1 MATNT
6 LQVNLL
12 DDLKREAG
20 LEAVGTEKIHLTP
33 YLALACALLYMVAS
47 DGELDAAETSH
58 LQSVLGGDEE
68 VLRYGV
74 HYVQTLSFDGFLIDA
89 PELLSMKDKW
99 CILANVCDALLSDGQ
114 ADPAELAQF
123 QRLKQAF
130 GVQDSQFEPFFK
142 ILALKNDKSILGRYT
157 GVRDERQPM
166 TAHLALACALLYML
180 TSDGSIGA
188 QEVGQLEAVLGEF
201 EGLQKAALTYV
212 RSVKMK
218 AFLAEASVVLQP
230 DQKLFILTNV
240 CDSMLADG
248 EVAGIEDKLFMSMM
262 NAFGYNEASFARFHQ
277 VIETKNVKPFN
288 TNEFK
293 NRVKHE
299 RAISMEGGE
308 GDVFD
313 NKLSDPKLAAVA
325 NDLRDAVKDGFLGAS
340 AAELEMSQ
348 FISRQML
355 ENNQKI
361 ANDLKDQDSIATIK
375 RNAIDGLNLQTIEES
390 ADDLNRQ
397 KVASGA
403 LAKNKQVIDLDSAE
417 VNRQQLDVQSLDEH
431 RETIDPEVRAQNIQE
446 VVGQV
451 HHKLDQFEKSNFS
464 FLSIGRA
471 QKFSDDFLP
480 IQVETSGGNRQM
492 LDAAF
497 ARMGLVSLPS
507 TSAGTSDTNLP
518 AKTDQL
524 TTSASASASGA
535 AGAAASAIA
544 TASAMANAPSSA
556 TSGQFAPL
564 MTADASGQR
573 SGSPSRQELVFT
585 PPVPP
590 GLRLY
595 RGMASLAPRG
605 LKLSYKQ
612 VAIALTTVV
621 FASPL
626 YTHSEK
632 SRAVAGPLVMKQQ
645 RAPDVIKQPQTLE
658 AGWVTTSLA
667 P

>member
-12 DDLKREAG
+12 NDLKQEAG
-20 LEAVGTEKIHLTP
+20 LEAVGAEKIQLTP

-74 HYVQTLSFDGFLIDA
+74 HYVQTLSFDAFLIDA

-99 CILANVCDALLSDGQ
+99 CILANVCDALLSDGV

-123 QRLKQAF
+123 ARLKQAF
-130 GVQDSQFEPFFK
+130 GVEDKQFEPYFK
-142 ILALKNDKSILGRYT
+142 ILTLKNDKSVLGRYA

-166 TAHLALACALLYML
+166 TPHLALACALLYML

-218 AFLAEASVVLQP
+218 AFLDEAAVLLQP
-230 DQKLFILTNV
+230 EQKLFILTNV

-248 EVAGIEDKLFMSMM
+248 EVASIEDKLFMSMLH
-262 NAFGYNEASFARFHQ
+262 AFGFNEASFARFHQ

-288 TNEFK
+288 TNAFK

-299 RAISMEGGE
+299 RAIGSNEAE

-325 NDLRDAVKDGFLGAS
+325 DELRDAVKNGALGAS

-355 ENNQKI
+355 QNKQNLSNDFNGQENI
-361 ANDLKDQDSIATIK
+361 AKVK
-375 RNAIDGLNLQTIEES
+375 RNATEGLNLQTIDP
-390 ADDLNRQ
+390 ATDDLNRQ
-397 KVASGA
+397 KVEASA
-403 LAKNKQVIDLDSAE
+403 LVNNNQIIELDSAE
-417 VNRQQLDVQSLDEH
+417 ANRQQLDVDALGEH
-431 RETIDPEVRAQNIQE
+431 RETLDVEVRAQNIQE

-451 HHKLDQFEKSNFS
+451 HKKLDHFEQKNLS
-464 FLSIGRA
+464 FLAIGRA
-471 QKFSDDFLP
+471 QKFTDDFVP
-480 IQVETSGGNRQM
+480 IQEEESGINRQ
-492 LDAAF
+492 LVDDAF
-497 ARMGLVSLPS
+497 ARMGLVSL
-507 TSAGTSDTNLP
+507 AGNAQVKDANSKTR
-518 AKTDQL
+518 AK
-524 TTSASASASGA
+524 ASASVVAADAVTVLATAPFSSTASP
-535 AGAAASAIA
+535 AAAAKAQGSQSATPLEQA
-544 TASAMANAPSSA
+544 APSQVRASSRPAIVFAKPKSA
-556 TSGQFAPL
+556 GMRL
-564 MTADASGQR
+564 NL
-573 SGSPSRQELVFT
+573 GSA
-585 PPVPP
+585 
-590 GLRLY
+590 GLTR
-595 RGMASLAPRG
+595 RG
-605 LKLSYKQ
+605 LKVTYKQ
-612 VAIALTTVV
+612 IAIALVTVV
-621 FASPL
+621 FASPI
-626 YTHSEK
+626 YTHSVK
-632 SRAVAGPLVMKQQ
+632 SRVSTGSLVKMEQLSPELVAQ
-645 RAPDVIKQPQTLE
+645 RQASGYEWVATL
-658 AGWVTTSLA
+658 LA
-667 P
+667 R

>member
-12 DDLKREAG
+12 NDLKQEAG
-20 LEAVGTEKIHLTP
+20 LEAVGAEKIQLTP

-74 HYVQTLSFDGFLIDA
+74 HYVQTLSFDAFLIDA

-99 CILANVCDALLSDGQ
+99 CILANVCDALLSDGV

-123 QRLKQAF
+123 ARLKQAF
-130 GVQDSQFEPFFK
+130 GVEDKQFEPYFK
-142 ILALKNDKSILGRYT
+142 ILTLKNDKSVLGRYA

-166 TAHLALACALLYML
+166 TPHLALACALLYML

-218 AFLAEASVVLQP
+218 AFLDEAAVLLQP
-230 DQKLFILTNV
+230 EQKLFILTNV

-248 EVAGIEDKLFMSMM
+248 EVASIEDKLFMSMLH
-262 NAFGYNEASFARFHQ
+262 AFGFNEASFARFHQ

-288 TNEFK
+288 TNAFK

-299 RAISMEGGE
+299 RAIGSNEAE

-325 NDLRDAVKDGFLGAS
+325 DELRDAVKNGALGAS

-355 ENNQKI
+355 QNKQNLSNDFNGQENI
-361 ANDLKDQDSIATIK
+361 AKVK
-375 RNAIDGLNLQTIEES
+375 RNATEGLNLQTIDP
-390 ADDLNRQ
+390 ATDDLNRQ
-397 KVASGA
+397 KVEASA
-403 LAKNKQVIDLDSAE
+403 LVNNNQIIELDIAE
-417 VNRQQLDVQSLDEH
+417 ANRQQLDVDALGEH
-431 RETIDPEVRAQNIQE
+431 RETLDVEVRAQNIQE

-451 HHKLDQFEKSNFS
+451 HKKLDHFEQKNLS
-464 FLSIGRA
+464 FLAIGRA
-471 QKFSDDFLP
+471 QKFTDDFVP
-480 IQVETSGGNRQM
+480 IQEEESGINRQ
-492 LDAAF
+492 LVDDAF
-497 ARMGLVSLPS
+497 ARMGLVSL
-507 TSAGTSDTNLP
+507 AGNAQVKDVNSKTR
-518 AKTDQL
+518 AK
-524 TTSASASASGA
+524 ASASVVAADAVTVLATAPFSFTASP
-535 AGAAASAIA
+535 AAAAKAQGSQSATPVEQA
-544 TASAMANAPSSA
+544 APSQVRASSRPAIVFAKPKSA
-556 TSGQFAPL
+556 GMRL
-564 MTADASGQR
+564 NL
-573 SGSPSRQELVFT
+573 GSA
-585 PPVPP
+585 
-590 GLRLY
+590 GLTR
-595 RGMASLAPRG
+595 RG
-605 LKLSYKQ
+605 LKVTYKQ
-612 VAIALTTVV
+612 IAIALVTVV
-621 FASPL
+621 FASPI
-626 YTHSEK
+626 YTHSVK
-632 SRAVAGPLVMKQQ
+632 SRVSTGPLVKMEQLSPELVTQ
-645 RAPDVIKQPQTLE
+645 RQASGYEWVATL
-658 AGWVTTSLA
+658 LA
-667 P
+667 R